1 MVTLPLTQDSI
12 EYKFTVDGWNDQEN
26 LTVGSSCTKTTGA
39 YTNRFLAISGDTT
52 LATVCWNYCSGCVT
66 APPPSTACSELFFSE
81 YGEGSSYNKYFEI
94 YNPSNAPIS
103 LSGYTVYLSG
113 NGGSFTNTFT
123 SNAVIDS
130 NDVFV
135 IANASAD
142 SAVLAL
148 ADTALSGY
156 SVAAFN
162 GDDALILVNGSDTID
177 VIGVPGVDPGSS
189 WPVGLSLIHISE
201 PTRPY

>member
-1 MVTLPLTQDSI
+1 METL
-12 EYKFTVDGWNDQEN
+12 
-26 LTVGSSCTKTTGA
+26 
-39 YTNRFLAISGDTT
+39 T
-52 LATVCWNYCSGCVT
+52 LATVCWNSCGGCIT
-66 APPPSTACSELFFSE
+66 TPPTPTGPCANLFFSE
-81 YGEGSSYNKYFEI
+81 YAEGSSYATSTLKI

-135 IANASAD
+135 IAHASAD
-142 SAVLAL
+142 SAILAF

-156 SVAAFN
+156 SVANFN
-162 GDDALILVNGSDTID
+162 GDDALILVNGTDTID
-177 VIGVPGVDPGSS
+177 VIGTPGVDPGSG
-189 WPVGLSLIHISE
+189 WAVGSADTKDNTLVRMISVE
-201 PTRPY
+201 EGSTDWATGATEWDVYSK